1 MSQGPFTTSR
11 YESDI
16 LGTIHPIR
24 VQPETLAIT
33 LGGTANA
40 APAGTAVKPSAQ
52 VSQSKRAIGINART
66 VTFKFAA
73 GSEPEGYKPDSPISV
88 PWLQNNS
95 AFTSAV
101 PGITAVVAYGSTAI
115 LVGTSPEKVR

>member
-1 MSQGPFTTSR
+1 MSSGAFTTSR
-11 YESDI
+11 YESNV

-52 VSQSKRAIGINART
+52 VSRSSRSIGINART
-66 VTFKFAA
+66 ITFKFPPGGAPA
-73 GSEPEGYKPDSPISV
+73 GYKADSPITV
-88 PWLQNNS
+88 PWLQDNA
-95 AFTSAV
+95 AFNDAV
-101 PGITAVVAYGSTAI
+101 PGQTVVVAYEQTAV